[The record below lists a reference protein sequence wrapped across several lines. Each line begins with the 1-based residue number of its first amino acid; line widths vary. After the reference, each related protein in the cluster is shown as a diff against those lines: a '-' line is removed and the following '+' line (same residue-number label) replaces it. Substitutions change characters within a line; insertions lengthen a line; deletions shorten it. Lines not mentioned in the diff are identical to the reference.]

1 MMVYIWTRL
10 YFYDILKEADA
21 KFKQMYKETKV
32 QLENVIIEKKEIEAE
47 KDAIISTFPDV
58 TQEIKEKQINIR
70 NDDSVENDPNKG
82 KFGGLNENYGRKITA
97 IVRETSY
104 DKELFVVDL
113 EVTSTNVANPLTGE
127 VEWND
132 GIGANPIQ
140 TNAGAGAMD
149 WNAAK
154 NNGVQ
159 LAAPAAEAYAFKDAA
174 EKFGKLF
181 GKDLTRKDAIGYDS
195 LLKTDKPTFESL
207 SDMYA
212 EKVEL
217 MSKEDVAF
225 AERVLNK
232 DKPEVNSF
240 KKLNEILIKL

>member
-1 MMVYIWTRL
+1 MSNIVKLPTLQDLVKDDDMTLKQNALMVICNQTPPKDWLSKHPTVKIKSTDSNGNEIMIPMPYLPIGRVEYLLSRVFGKWWVEVKDSKIMANSVVVTVRL
-10 YFYDILKEADA
+10 Y
-21 KFKQMYKETKV
+21 
-32 QLENVIIEKKEIEAE
+32 
-47 KDAIISTFPDV
+47 V
-58 TQEIKEKQINIR
+58 T
-70 NDDSVENDPNKG
+70 
-82 KFGGLNENYGRKITA
+82 
-97 IVRETSY
+97 
-104 DKELFVVDL
+104 
-113 EVTSTNVANPLTGE
+113 NPLTGE